1 MSLSSN
7 STGGGHASTAD
18 SEYQTLL
25 LQPVGT
31 PLCCWLCRVMCNGGD
46 QYVDH
51 HKSRRHKENQRQ
63 WVLKFVAA
71 QEKAVELGSDYA
83 VDY

>member
-1 MSLSSN
+1 M
-7 STGGGHASTAD
+7 
-18 SEYQTLL
+18 
-25 LQPVGT
+25 
-31 PLCCWLCRVMCNGGD
+31 
-46 QYVDH
+46 DH